1 MNIGEKIRRLRLSK
15 LMTQADLAGDCI
27 TRNMLCSIERGAA
40 LPSLPTAVYLAG
52 RLGVPV
58 GFLLA
63 EESEEFAYRKMMEFP
78 NVKRAFSAEDF
89 EGALALLNVSFPDTG
104 DDEIALLRAEAE
116 YGNAKKVFEEGHFR
130 RAAAA
135 FDRAM
140 EAAERTV
147 YDTASMRACTA
158 VYFQYLGGISPTLS
172 SEVLSEDEVEG
183 ARALGDAF
191 CEYCMALDALEHGR
205 DGEVGAYL
213 ARNGQSL
220 YAARIAVL
228 ELMKKEDYQA
238 AQRALEALLDHP
250 ALTVGGLLYEVF
262 GDMEFCCRQNDDYK
276 RAYEFSASRMN
287 LLERLLE
294 EA

>member
-63 EESEEFAYRKMMEFP
+63 EEGEEFPYRKMTEFP
-78 NVKRAFSAEDF
+78 NVKRAFASGDF
-89 EGALALLNVSFPDTG
+89 EGALALLNASFQNEK
-104 DDEIALLRAEAE
+104 DDETSLLRAEAE
-116 YGNAKKVFEEGHFR
+116 YGSARRAFEEGHFR

-140 EAAERTV
+140 EAAGETV
-147 YDTASMRACTA
+147 YDTAWMRARTA
-158 VYFQYLGGISPTLS
+158 VYFRYLGGVSPTLI
-172 SEVLSEDEVEG
+172 SETLSEEEVES
-183 ARALGDAF
+183 ARAMGDEF
-191 CEYCMALDALEHGR
+191 CEYCMALDALECGR
-205 DGEVGAYL
+205 DGEVSAYL
-213 ARNGQSL
+213 ARSGQSL
-220 YAARIAVL
+220 YAARINAL
-228 ELMKKEDYQA
+228 TLMKKEEYGE
-238 AQRALEALLDHP
+238 AQKALEALLDHP
-250 ALTVGGLLYEVF
+250 ALSLGGLLYEVF
-262 GDMEFCCRQNDDYK
+262 GDMEVCCRKNDDYK
-276 RAYEFSASRMN
+276 RAYEFSSSRMN

>member
-15 LMTQADLAGDCI
+15 LMTQAELAGDCI
-27 TRNMLCSIERGAA
+27 TRNMLCCIERGAA

-63 EESEEFAYRKMMEFP
+63 EESEEFTYRKMMEFP
-78 NVKRAFSAEDF
+78 NVKRAFLAEDYA
-89 EGALALLNVSFPDTG
+89 GALALLNASFPG
-104 DDEIALLRAEAE
+104 HEDDEIALLRAEAE
-116 YGNAKKVFEEGHFR
+116 YGNAKRIFGEGHFR

-135 FDRAM
+135 FDRAL
-140 EAAERTV
+140 EAAKKTM
-147 YDTASMRACTA
+147 YDTASMRACIA

-172 SEVLSEDEVEG
+172 SEVLSESEVEG
-183 ARALGDAF
+183 ARALGDDF

-205 DGEVGAYL
+205 SGEVGAYL
-213 ARNGQSL
+213 SRNERSL
-220 YAARIAVL
+220 YAARIAAL
-228 ELMKKEDYQA
+228 ELMKKEDYRA
-238 AQRALEALLDHP
+238 AQGALETLLDHP
-250 ALTVGGLLYEVF
+250 ALTVGGLLYEAF
-262 GDMEFCCRQNDDYK
+262 GDMELCCRKNDDYK